1 MSQYGTTEYN
11 ERFGERL
18 RARMYERGKTAA
30 MMSHDLKIS
39 KGSISNWTTGK
50 RLPRAAAMDAI
61 CKYLNCTRADLLEDE
76 PTAPPQ
82 TVQEPAEGAVDPEA
96 DRMAAV
102 LDAAGYGHLRALF
115 AVAKDADKKDIDFV
129 TEILRNIQAKKGK

>member
-39 KGSISNWTTGK
+39 KASISNWTTGK

-61 CKYLNCTRADLLEDE
+61 CRYLNCTRADLLEDE
-76 PTAPPQ
+76 PTALDQ
-82 TVQEPAEGAVDPEA
+82 TVQKPAEGAVDPEA

-102 LDAAGYGHLRALF
+102 LDAAGYGRLTALF
-115 AVAKDADKKDIDFV
+115 MAAKDADKKDIDFV
-129 TEILRNIQAKKGK
+129 TEILRNIQAKKSK